1 MSQDGRTPDKNLL
14 PTDSILTQHHGGSGH
29 GVTTESPSP
38 DFSPQPSDPHDDA
51 ATSEAVNPQGS
62 AVAIAP
68 PKPQNQSQ
76 TEDQDSSL
84 TVEDPTLYAQTSADD
99 LMQEVFGD
107 VDRMLQ
113 KGVSIPPESSKPG
126 YVELKPL
133 HLSDLNL
140 EAGGALAPRSDEN
153 AAPLDTPNPA
163 TDLASTTGDRLSSDE
178 GTSQSNI
185 ATLLLRF
192 ALVVSASVALGVGL
206 AVWMA
211 QKSQTQVATPAT
223 AGTEIPSAQADFI
236 NYMTESLN
244 AIDTRY
250 EQADRFASTSID
262 DDDNDDNDSPTRAG
276 SSTPLP
282 ERVYI
287 PVYQPPQVTAA
298 LPNLPAPPF
307 SSTTVPL
314 AASPSPTPEA
324 PPAQASASVPN
335 ISPDSSYALVG
346 LLELGDRSAAIFEY
360 GDTAHRIEIG
370 AQIGASGWSLVSV
383 SAQEAIIR
391 RNGDVRSVYIGQ
403 SF

>member
-1 MSQDGRTPDKNLL
+1 MSQDGRTLDNHPL
-14 PTDSILTQHHGGSGH
+14 PIDSNPTQPHGESGDHAMAEGSPTNSVMAH
-29 GVTTESPSP
+29 STTETTAS
-38 DFSPQPSDPHDDA
+38 DA
-51 ATSEAVNPQGS
+51 ANPQGS

-68 PKPQNQSQ
+68 PKPQPQPQPQSQ
-76 TEDQDSSL
+76 SEAQDSS
-84 TVEDPTLYAQTSADD
+84 VAVDNPTLYAETSADD

-113 KGVSIPPESSKPG
+113 KGVSIPPESSQPG

-140 EAGGALAPRSDEN
+140 EAGGVLAPRSEEN
-153 AAPLDTPNPA
+153 AAPLEAPHEA
-163 TDLASTTGDRLSSDE
+163 TDLAAPTGDRLSSTE
-178 GTSQSNI
+178 GETQSNI

-211 QKSQTQVATPAT
+211 QKSQPQFATQTT
-223 AGTEIPSAQADFI
+223 TSTEAPSAQTDFI
-236 NYMTESLN
+236 NYMTESLD

-250 EQADRFASTSID
+250 EQADRFASTAID
-262 DDDNDDNDSPTRAG
+262 DDDDEDSSTRAG
-276 SSTPLP
+276 SGTPLP

-298 LPNLPAPPF
+298 LPSLPAPPF

-314 AASPSPTPEA
+314 AVSPAPAPEA
-324 PPAQASASVPN
+324 PAQASASVPN
-335 ISPDSSYALVG
+335 ISPDSNYALVG

-370 AQIGASGWSLVSV
+370 AQIGSSGWSLVSV